1 MHAKQDTKGPQLLHQ
16 VLSWIIRGPTEPS
29 VSTALLQHV
38 IDKYLPFAD
47 VR

>member
-16 VLSWIIRGPTEPS
+16 VLSWIMRGTTQPS
-29 VSTALLQHV
+29 VSAALLQHIV
-38 IDKYLPFAD
+38 DKYLPFAD